1 MNSFWNER
9 YSTNEYAYG
18 TEPNEFFKSVLSKL
32 EVGKL
37 LLPGE
42 GEGRNAVYAAKQG
55 WHVTAFDTSI
65 AGKNKAEKLAS
76 INNVS
81 INYLLEDVET
91 FNEDHHYFDCIAL
104 IFFHLPKHLRKKIHQ
119 KLLSYIKPGG
129 KLILEGFSKE
139 QINFNTGGPK
149 NIEMLFSEEE
159 LVNDFS
165 EMKKLS
171 IEKANIHLTEGAYHN
186 GIASTIRVL
195 GTK

>member
-65 AGKNKAEKLAS
+65 AGKTKLKS
-76 INNVS
+76 
-81 INYLLEDVET
+81 
-91 FNEDHHYFDCIAL
+91 
-104 IFFHLPKHLRKKIHQ
+104 
-119 KLLSYIKPGG
+119 
-129 KLILEGFSKE
+129 
-139 QINFNTGGPK
+139 
-149 NIEMLFSEEE
+149 
-159 LVNDFS
+159 
-165 EMKKLS
+165 
-171 IEKANIHLTEGAYHN
+171 
-186 GIASTIRVL
+186 
-195 GTK
+195 